1 MDTLKRLI
9 PLSSQEGLNELKKI
23 AGRLEENI
31 FTAASSRTDYLR
43 KISLK
48 LLTMES
54 RSQNTMSCPVSHSN
68 PPHPGYMAGP
78 YTGNNSEDSNADR
91 MRDPLG
97 LPDEIDTGLLIE
109 DFMDTNNWRPTPPSG
124 EPTMDGGDWRTTL
137 QPDSRQRIVNKIM
150 DTLKRHLPFSGQEG
164 LNELRKI
171 SVRFEEKIFTAAS
184 SQSDYLRRISL
195 KMLTMETKSPNPGN
209 NSKPPDPGS
218 QGMQN
223 QVHSQGQSIPIPLQS
238 NQSQARQQL
247 LPQSVPNSM
256 TSAGVQSSA
265 GLQSGMPPVSGL
277 SQNPISSVVGQN
289 SNMQSMSG
297 ISQNSMGQGMPSNIY
312 ANQQRQ
318 MQGRQQVLPQQQQL
332 YHQQQLM
339 KQKIQQG
346 NLQPSLMQSHMQ
358 QQQQQNLLPPTQLQ
372 SSQQS
377 GMQTSG
383 MQSTPLPGL
392 QQNQQSSLQQST
404 QSMLQQHQQSVLR
417 QQQQPQQTTSSGI
430 QQQTPMT
437 QQSMMPQQQ
446 QQPPQQQQPHMMGQQ
461 TSAANIQHNQLIGQ
475 QNTIADMQQQRLLG
489 QSSNLPNLQQ
499 QQQQLMAQ
507 QNNLSNI
514 HQQQL
519 GSQSNISGLQ
529 QQQQLI
535 GTQSGNSSMQTNQQS
550 LHMLSQSKVPLQQ
563 TQQTAPNLL
572 PTQAQTSQQP
582 QQQQQLLS
590 QMQSQSTQ
598 LQQQL
603 GLQQHPNQVQ
613 QNMQQ
618 RLQASGQ
625 TSNSL
630 LQSQNLIDQ
639 QKQLYQ
645 SQRAVPETS
654 STSLDSTAQTG
665 QANGGDWQEEVYQK
679 IKAMKETYLPELNE
693 MHQKIAAKLL
703 QHDSLPQQP
712 KSEQLDKL
720 KIFKTMLERIL
731 HFLTVSKANIVPA
744 YKEKLSSYEKQIIN
758 FINTNRP
765 RKPVSAMQQ
774 GQLPP
779 PHMHSMQQPQPQ
791 NNQTQSHDNQMNS
804 QLQSINLQ
812 GSMTTMQ
819 PNNMTSMQHNS
830 LSSLPGAST
839 AQQTMLNSLQPGSN
853 VDPGQGNALGSMQQ
867 VATGPLQQNPVSTSQ
882 QANISSLSSQ
892 SGLTVLQQSMNHLQS
907 NSNMLQ
913 HQHMKQQQEQQI
925 LQSQKYKQQR
935 QMQQQYLQQ
944 KQQLMQQQQQQQ
956 QLHQAKQQLPT
967 QLQAH
972 QMPQLH
978 QMNDANDMRQG
989 IGVKPGVF
997 QQHQRQPYP
1006 HQQLKSGAQYPI
1018 SSPQLLQ
1025 VASPQMPQHSSPQID
1040 QQSLLTSI
1048 SKTGT
1053 PLQSANSPFVVP
1065 SPSTPLAP
1073 SPMPGES
1080 EKPVPGTSCLS
1091 NAVNVGLQQGTG
1103 VQTGSQSLAIG
1114 TPGISASPL
1123 LAEFTGADGCHANA
1137 LTTVSS
1143 KSSITEQPLERLM
1156 KAVKSM
1162 SPSALCASVSDIGS
1176 VVSMTDRIAGS
1187 APGNGSRAAVG
1198 EDLVAMAKCRLQ
1210 ARNFIIQ
1217 DGMSGTKKMKRNT
1230 SAMPL
1235 NVVSSA
1241 GSINDSF
1248 KQLTGSETSD
1258 LESTAT
1264 STVKRPR
1271 IEANHALLEEIR
1283 EINQR
1288 LIDTVVDISDED
1300 GDPGAVAATAE
1311 GGEGTIVKCFFSAVA
1326 LSSNLKAQY
1335 MSAQMS
1341 PIQPLRLLVPTNY
1354 PNCSPIL
1361 LDKFPI
1367 ESSKE
1372 YEDLSV
1378 KAKSRFSISLRTL
1391 SQPMSLGE
1399 IARTWDVC
1407 ARAVFSEHA
1416 QQSGG
1421 GSFSSKYGTWEN
1433 CSMAA

>member
-1 MDTLKRLI
+1 
-9 PLSSQEGLNELKKI
+9 
-23 AGRLEENI
+23 
-31 FTAASSRTDYLR
+31 
-43 KISLK
+43 
-48 LLTMES
+48 
-54 RSQNTMSCPVSHSN
+54 
-68 PPHPGYMAGP
+68 
-78 YTGNNSEDSNADR
+78 
-91 MRDPLG
+91 
-97 LPDEIDTGLLIE
+97 
-109 DFMDTNNWRPTPPSG
+109 
-124 EPTMDGGDWRTTL
+124 
-137 QPDSRQRIVNKIM
+137 
-150 DTLKRHLPFSGQEG
+150 
-164 LNELRKI
+164 
-171 SVRFEEKIFTAAS
+171 
-184 SQSDYLRRISL
+184 
-195 KMLTMETKSPNPGN
+195 
-209 NSKPPDPGS
+209 
-218 QGMQN
+218 MQN
-223 QVHSQGQSIPIPLQS
+223 QVHSQGQSTSIPLQS
-238 NQSQARQQL
+238 NQSQPRQQL
-247 LPQSVPNSM
+247 LPQSVPNNM
-256 TSAGVQSSA
+256 ASAGVQSSA
-265 GLQSGMPPVSGL
+265 GLQSGMPSVSGL
-277 SQNPISSVVGQN
+277 TQNPVPNVVGQN
-289 SNMQSMSG
+289 SNMQNMSG
-297 ISQNSMGQGMPSNIY
+297 ISQNSLGQGMPNNVF

-318 MQGRQQVLPQQQQL
+318 MQGRQQVLPQQQQ
-332 YHQQQLM
+332 QQQQQQHHLYNQQLQHQLL

-346 NLQPSLMQSHMQ
+346 NLQSPLMQSHIQQQ
-358 QQQQQNLLPPTQLQ
+358 QQQQQNLLPPTHLQ

-377 GMQTSG
+377 GMQTSSMMQPSA

-417 QQQQPQQTTSSGI
+417 QQQQPQQAASAGI
-430 QQQTPMT
+430 HQQQTPIIH
-437 QQSMMPQQQ
+437 QSMMTQRQ
-446 QQPPQQQQPHMMGQQ
+446 QQPPQPQQPQPHIMGQQ
-461 TSAANIQHNQLIGQ
+461 TNAANIQQNQLIGQ
-475 QNTIADMQQQRLLG
+475 QNNIADMQQQRLLG
-489 QSSNLPNLQQ
+489 QPNNIPNL

-507 QNNLSNI
+507 QSNLSNI

-519 GSQSNISGLQ
+519 GPQSNISGLQQQ

-550 LHMLSQSKVPLQQ
+550 LHMLPQPKVPLQQ
-563 TQQTAPNLL
+563 TQQSTPNLL
-572 PTQAQTSQQP
+572 PTQGQTSQQP
-582 QQQQQLLS
+582 QQQQQLMS
-590 QMQSQSTQ
+590 SMQSQSTQ

-603 GLQQHPNQVQ
+603 GLQQQPNQLQ

-625 TSNSL
+625 APSSL

-645 SQRAVPETS
+645 SQRAVPETP

-665 QANGGDWQEEVYQK
+665 HANGGDWQEEVYQK

-693 MHQKIAAKLL
+693 MYQKIAAKLH

-712 KSEQLDKL
+712 KSDQLDKL
-720 KIFKTMLERIL
+720 KLFKTMLERIIS
-731 HFLTVSKANIVPA
+731 FLSVSKTNISPA
-744 YKEKLSSYEKQIIN
+744 CKDKLSSYEQQIIN
-758 FINTNRP
+758 FISTNRP
-765 RKPVSAMQQ
+765 RKPVPTLQQ

-791 NNQTQSHDNQMNS
+791 INQTSHDNQMNP

-812 GSMTTMQ
+812 GSVPTMQ
-819 PNNMTSMQHNS
+819 PNNMTSLQHNS
-830 LSSLPGAST
+830 LSSLPGVST

-853 VDPGQGNALGSMQQ
+853 LDSGQGNVLGSMQQ
-867 VATGPLQQNPVSTSQ
+867 VAPGPLQQNPVSTSQ
-882 QANISSLSSQ
+882 QANVNSLSSQ
-892 SGLTVLQQSMNHLQS
+892 SGLSVLQQNMNPLQS
-907 NSNMLQ
+907 NSNLLQ
-913 HQHMKQQQEQQI
+913 HQHMKQQQEQQM
-925 LQSQKYKQQR
+925 LQSHKYKQQFQQR
-935 QMQQQYLQQ
+935 QMQQQYMQQQ
-944 KQQLMQQQQQQQ
+944 KQQLLQQQQQQLQQQQQQQ
-956 QLHQAKQQLPT
+956 QLNQQAKQQLPT
-967 QLQAH
+967 QLQTN

-978 QMNDANDMRQG
+978 QINDVNDTRQG
-989 IGVKPGVF
+989 MGLKPGVF
-997 QQHQRQPYP
+997 QQHLPAGQRQSYS
-1006 HQQLKSGAQYPI
+1006 HQQLKPGAQFPI

-1025 VASPQMPQHSSPQID
+1025 AASPQMPQHSSPQVD

-1048 SKTGT
+1048 SKIGT
-1053 PLQSANSPFVVP
+1053 PLLSANSPFIVP

-1080 EKPVPGTSCLS
+1080 EKPVPGSSSLS
-1091 NAVNVGLQQGTG
+1091 NAANVGYQQGTG
-1103 VQTGSQSLAIG
+1103 VQAGSQSLAIG

-1123 LAEFTGADGCHANA
+1123 LAEFTGADGAHANA
-1137 LTTVSS
+1137 LTTVST
-1143 KSSITEQPLERLM
+1143 KSNITEQPLERLM
-1156 KAVKSM
+1156 KAVKFV
-1162 SPSALCASVSDIGS
+1162 SPIALGASVSDIGS

-1198 EDLVAMAKCRLQ
+1198 EDLVAMTKCRLQ
-1210 ARNFIIQ
+1210 ARNFITQ
-1217 DGMSGTKKMKRNT
+1217 DGMSGTKKMRRYT

-1241 GSINDSF
+1241 GSANDSF

-1271 IEANHALLEEIR
+1271 IEANRALLEEIR
-1283 EINQR
+1283 EINQQ

-1300 GDPGAVAATAE
+1300 VDPGAATATVE
-1311 GGEGTIVKCFFSAVA
+1311 GGEGTIVKCSFSAVA
-1326 LSSNLKAQY
+1326 LSSNLKSQY

-1361 LDKFPI
+1361 LDKFPV
-1367 ESSKE
+1367 EVSKE

-1407 ARAVFSEHA
+1407 ARAVISEQA

-1433 CSMAA
+1433 CLSAA

>member
-1 MDTLKRLI
+1 
-9 PLSSQEGLNELKKI
+9 
-23 AGRLEENI
+23 
-31 FTAASSRTDYLR
+31 
-43 KISLK
+43 
-48 LLTMES
+48 
-54 RSQNTMSCPVSHSN
+54 
-68 PPHPGYMAGP
+68 
-78 YTGNNSEDSNADR
+78 
-91 MRDPLG
+91 
-97 LPDEIDTGLLIE
+97 
-109 DFMDTNNWRPTPPSG
+109 MDTNNWRPTPPSG
-124 EPTMDGGDWRTTL
+124 EPSMDSGDWRTTL

-164 LNELRKI
+164 LSELRKI
-171 SVRFEEKIFTAAS
+171 AVRFEEKIFTAAS
-184 SQSDYLRRISL
+184 SQTDYLRRISL
-195 KMLTMETKSPNPGN
+195 KMLTMETKSQNTMPNTGN

-223 QVHSQGQSIPIPLQS
+223 QVHSQGQSVPIPLQC
-238 NQSQARQQL
+238 NQSQAHQQL
-247 LPQSVPNSM
+247 LPQSVPNNM
-256 TSAGVQSSA
+256 ASAGVQSSA

-277 SQNPISSVVGQN
+277 SQNPISNVVGQN
-289 SNMQSMSG
+289 SNIQNMSG
-297 ISQNSMGQGMPSNIY
+297 ILQNSMGQGMPSNIF

-318 MQGRQQVLPQQQQL
+318 MQGRQQVVPQQQQQQL
-332 YHQQQLM
+332 YHQQLQQTLM

-346 NLQPSLMQSHMQ
+346 NLQPSLLQSHVQ

-377 GMQTSG
+377 GMQTSSIMQPSA
-383 MQSTPLPGL
+383 MQSTLPGL

-417 QQQQPQQTTSSGI
+417 QQQQPQQTTSAGI
-430 QQQTPMT
+430 HQQQTPMT

-446 QQPPQQQQPHMMGQQ
+446 QQQQMMGQQ
-461 TSAANIQHNQLIGQ
+461 ANAANIPQNQLIGQ
-475 QNTIADMQQQRLLG
+475 QNSIADMQQQRLLG
-489 QSSNLPNLQQ
+489 QSSNLQQQQ

-507 QNNLSNI
+507 QNNLSNM

-519 GSQSNISGLQ
+519 GPQSNISGLQ
-529 QQQQLI
+529 QQQQQLV

-550 LHMLSQSKVPLQQ
+550 LHMLSQPKVSLQQ

-572 PTQAQTSQQP
+572 PTQGQTSQQP
-582 QQQQQLLS
+582 QQQQQLMS
-590 QMQSQSTQ
+590 QMQSQPTQ

-603 GLQQHPNQVQ
+603 GLQQQPNQVQ

-625 TSNSL
+625 TSSSL

-665 QANGGDWQEEVYQK
+665 HSNGGDWQEEVYQK
-679 IKAMKETYLPELNE
+679 IKAMKETYFSELNE
-693 MHQKIAAKLL
+693 MHQKISAKLL
-703 QHDSLPQQP
+703 QHDSFPQQP
-712 KSEQLDKL
+712 KSEQLEKL
-720 KIFKTMLERIL
+720 KIFKTMLEHIL

-744 YKEKLSSYEKQIIN
+744 FKDKLSSYEKQILN

-765 RKPVSAMQQ
+765 RKPVSALQQ

-791 NNQTQSHDNQMNS
+791 SNQTQSHDNQMNP

-812 GSMTTMQ
+812 GSMPTMQ
-819 PNNMTSMQHNS
+819 PNNMTSLQHNT
-830 LSSLPGAST
+830 LSSLPGVST

-853 VDPGQGNALGSMQQ
+853 LDPGQGNALGSMQQ
-867 VATGPLQQNPVSTSQ
+867 VAPGSLQQNPVSTSQ
-882 QANISSLSSQ
+882 QANLNSLSSQ
-892 SGLTVLQQSMNHLQS
+892 SGLSVLQQNMNPLQS
-907 NSNMLQ
+907 NSSMLQ
-913 HQHMKQQQEQQI
+913 YQHMKQQQEQQI
-925 LQSQKYKQQR
+925 LQSQKYKQQLQQQR
-935 QMQQQYLQQ
+935 QMQHQIMQQ
-944 KQQLMQQQQQQQ
+944 KHQLMQQQQQQ
-956 QLHQAKQQLPT
+956 QAKQQLPT

-978 QMNDANDMRQG
+978 QMNDVNDMKQG
-989 IGVKPGVF
+989 ISVKPGVF
-997 QQHQRQPYP
+997 QQHLPAGQRQTYT
-1006 HQQLKSGAQYPI
+1006 HQQLKSGAQFPI
-1018 SSPQLLQ
+1018 SSPQLHPA
-1025 VASPQMPQHSSPQID
+1025 ASPQMPQHSSPQID
-1040 QQSLLTSI
+1040 QQSLLPSI

-1080 EKPVPGTSCLS
+1080 EKPAPGTSSLS
-1091 NAVNVGLQQGTG
+1091 NAANIGHQQGTG
-1103 VQTGSQSLAIG
+1103 VQAGSQSLAIG

-1123 LAEFTGADGCHANA
+1123 LAEFTDGTHANV

-1143 KSSITEQPLERLM
+1143 KSNITEQPLERLM

-1162 SPSALCASVSDIGS
+1162 SPTALCASVSDIGS

-1198 EDLVAMAKCRLQ
+1198 EDLVAMTKCRLQ
-1210 ARNFIIQ
+1210 ARNFITQ
-1217 DGMSGTKKMKRNT
+1217 DGMSGTKKMRRHT

-1235 NVVSSA
+1235 NVVSSV

-1264 STVKRPR
+1264 STVKKPR

-1283 EINQR
+1283 EINQQ

-1300 GDPGAVAATAE
+1300 VDPGTVATAAE
-1311 GGEGTIVKCFFSAVA
+1311 GGEGTVVKCSFNAVA
-1326 LSSNLKAQY
+1326 LSSNLKSQY

-1354 PNCSPIL
+1354 PNCSPVL
-1361 LDKFPI
+1361 LDKFPV
-1367 ESSKE
+1367 EVSKE

-1378 KAKSRFSISLRTL
+1378 KAKSKFSILLRTL

-1399 IARTWDVC
+1399 IAGTWDVC
-1407 ARAVFSEHA
+1407 ARAIISEHA